1 MVSTVL
7 LEMMFFSMHPGFCCV
22 TSFAMKIHM
31 GIDMVQL
38 SHSLVLYYS
47 HTQIL
52 QAEVRASLCRNDAK
66 REMVPDPNAP
76 RFGHMAPCDSERRWN
91 LEERMD
97 PSRSLH
103 PD

>member
-1 MVSTVL
+1 
-7 LEMMFFSMHPGFCCV
+7 
-22 TSFAMKIHM
+22 M
-31 GIDMVQL
+31 GIDMVRL

-76 RFGHMAPCDSERRWN
+76 RFGHMAPRDSERRRN

-103 PD
+103 PDYWFPAAQSSAIAVFLPLIYYNKE